1 MSSVFDSPWFY
12 WAIGVA
18 IGFPVCLVF
27 LTELHNALRRRGSA
41 LARPV
46 HLVRNWILPLGALLL
61 LLVQAIQVSGE
72 ATPVRVVAT
81 VFGFVVLVLL
91 LSGLNAT
98 LFQGAPEGSWRK
110 RIPSIFLDVARFA
123 IIAIGVGIM
132 LAYIWGANVGG
143 LFTAL
148 GLSSIVL
155 GLALQNSVGQIISGL
170 LLLFEQPF
178 QLGDWIDTPT
188 ARGRVVEVN
197 WRATHIDTGTGMMIM
212 PNSVLAAASFT
223 NFSRPPGTHSLGVN
237 TVFAVDDPPDDVIA
251 MLNRVAAMLP
261 QLRPGAMPS
270 SVHSGGLQYGTGI
283 PLRTPADDFAAKSLF
298 LRWVWYA
305 SRRAG
310 LHLDEAEDEFATP
323 DRLEASLQII
333 APTLRL
339 NLDDQQ
345 ELLPHAR
352 LTRYGTD
359 EYIQLAGQVPKRM
372 TFVVN
377 GRVRLVAAGGDGAVV
392 GVRTLEAGDFLGQTT
407 LTREPVSASA
417 YALDEVTVLQVDRE
431 HIEELVSR
439 KPLLLQDIGRAI
451 EERRA
456 SLRRALAA
464 ANEWWCDEATPA
476 PTARAGAAAPIA

>member
-1 MSSVFDSPWFY
+1 MTSVLDAPWFF

-18 IGFPVCLVF
+18 VGFPLALVL
-27 LTELHNALRRRGSA
+27 LTELHNALLRRHNA

-46 HLVRNWILPLGALLL
+46 HLLRNYILPLGALLL
-61 LLVQAIQVSGE
+61 LLVKATQVSAE
-72 ATPVRVVAT
+72 ATPVRIVST
-81 VFGFVVLVLL
+81 VFGFVVLILL

-123 IIAIGVGIM
+123 IIAIGVGLM
-132 LAYIWGANVGG
+132 FSFIWGADVGR

-148 GLSSIVL
+148 GVTSIVL

-170 LLLFEQPF
+170 LVLFEQPF
-178 QLGDWIDTPT
+178 QLGDWIETPT

-197 WRATHIDTGTGMMIM
+197 WRATHINTGSGLLIM
-212 PNSVLAAASFT
+212 PNSVLALASFT
-223 NFSRPPGTHSLGVN
+223 NFSRPPGTHSLSVS
-237 TVFAVDDPPDDVIA
+237 TVFSVDDPPDDVIA

-261 QLRPGAMPS
+261 QLRVDAAPS
-270 SVHSGGLQYGTGI
+270 SVRTGALQYSTGV
-283 PLRTPADDFAAKSLF
+283 PVRTPADDFAAKSLF

-323 DRLEASLQII
+323 ERLEASLRII

-339 NLDDQQ
+339 TAADQQ
-345 ELLPHAR
+345 ALLPRAT
-352 LTRYGTD
+352 LTRYGAD
-359 EYIQLAGQVPKRM
+359 EYLQFAGQVPKRM
-372 TFVVN
+372 TFLVN
-377 GRVRLVAAGGDGAVV
+377 GRVRLVASGNDGAIVP
-392 GVRTLEAGDFLGQTT
+392 VRTLVEGDFLGQTA
-407 LTREPVSASA
+407 LTREAVTASA
-417 YALDEVTVLQVDRE
+417 YALEEVTVLQIDRR
-431 HIEELVSR
+431 HIEELVDR

-451 EERRA
+451 EERRK

-464 ANEWWCDEATPA
+464 ADD
-476 PTARAGAAAPIA
+476 

>member
-1 MSSVFDSPWFY
+1 MTSVLDAPWFF

-18 IGFPVCLVF
+18 VGFPLTLVL
-27 LTELHNALRRRGSA
+27 LTELHNALLRRRSA

-46 HLVRNWILPLGALLL
+46 HLLRNYILPLAALLL
-61 LLVQAIQVSGE
+61 LLVKATQVSAE
-72 ATPVRVVAT
+72 ATPVRIVST

-123 IIAIGVGIM
+123 IIAIGVGLM
-132 LAYIWGANVGG
+132 FSFIWGADVGR

-148 GLSSIVL
+148 GVTSIVL

-170 LLLFEQPF
+170 LVLFEQPF

-197 WRATHIDTGTGMMIM
+197 WRATHIDTGSGLMIM

-223 NFSRPPGTHSLGVN
+223 NFSRPPGTHTLSVS
-237 TVFAVDDPPDDVIA
+237 TVFSVDDPPDDVVA

-261 QLRPGAMPS
+261 QLRADAAPS
-270 SVHSGGLQYGTGI
+270 SVRTGALQYSTGI
-283 PLRTPADDFAAKSLF
+283 PVRTPADDFAAKSLF

-323 DRLEASLQII
+323 ERLEASLRII

-339 NLDDQQ
+339 TAADQQ
-345 ELLPHAR
+345 ALVPRAK
-352 LTRYGTD
+352 LTRYGTE
-359 EYIQLAGQVPKRM
+359 EYLQFAGQVPKRM
-372 TFVVN
+372 TFLVN
-377 GRVRLVAAGGDGAVV
+377 GRVRLVASGDDGAIIP
-392 GVRTLEAGDFLGQTT
+392 VRTLEEGDFLGQTA
-407 LTREPVSASA
+407 LTREAVTASA
-417 YALDEVTVLQVDRE
+417 YALEEVTVLQIERE
-431 HIEELVSR
+431 HIEELVER

-451 EERRA
+451 EDRRTDV
-456 SLRRALAA
+456 RRTLAA
-464 ANEWWCDEATPA
+464 AND
-476 PTARAGAAAPIA
+476 

>member
-1 MSSVFDSPWFY
+1 MSSVFDAPWFY

-18 IGFPVCLVF
+18 VGFPVCLVF
-27 LTELHNALRRRGSA
+27 LTEVHNALLRRGNA

-46 HLVRNWILPLGALLL
+46 HLLRNYILPLGALLI

-98 LFQGAPEGSWRK
+98 MFHGAPEGSWRK

-123 IIAIGVGIM
+123 LIAVGVGLI

-148 GLSSIVL
+148 GVSSIVL
-155 GLALQNSVGQIISGL
+155 GLTLQNSVGQIISGL
-170 LLLFEQPF
+170 LVLFEQPF

-197 WRATHIDTGTGMMIM
+197 WRATHIDTGSGMMIM

-223 NFSRPPGTHSLGVN
+223 NFSRPPGTHSLRVI
-237 TVFAVDDPPDDVIA
+237 TVFSVDDPPDDVIA

-261 QLRPGAMPS
+261 QLRPSALPS
-270 SVHSGGLQYGTGI
+270 SVRSGALQYSTGI
-283 PLRTPADDFAAKSLF
+283 PLRTPADDFAAKSQF

-310 LHLDEAEDEFATP
+310 LHLDEAEDEFATTE
-323 DRLEASLQII
+323 RLQTSLRII

-339 NLDDQQ
+339 NHDDQEQ
-345 ELLPHAR
+345 LLPRAR
-352 LTRYGTD
+352 LTRYGAD
-359 EYIQLAGQVPKRM
+359 EYLQYTGQVPKRM
-372 TFVVN
+372 TFIVS
-377 GRVRLVAAGGDGAVV
+377 GRVRLAATDDAGGLIP
-392 GVRTLEAGDFLGQTT
+392 VRTLESGDFLGQTALT
-407 LTREPVSASA
+407 LEPVTAAA
-417 YALDEVTVLQVDRE
+417 YALSEVTVLQIDRE
-431 HIEELVSR
+431 DVEELVSQ
-439 KPLLLQDIGRAI
+439 KPLLLQDFGRAI

-464 ANEWWCDEATPA
+464 AED
-476 PTARAGAAAPIA
+476 